1 MANPEQLPPLL
12 NSAAAQPLVELIK
25 ERLAANEPIILD
37 GSAVSQLGQACL
49 QVLLS
54 ARAAAASRELSFTID
69 NPSEALSM
77 MADMAGCNDLLA
89 AGEA

>member
-1 MANPEQLPPLL
+1 MSNPEQLPALL
-12 NSAAAQPLVELIK
+12 NSAAAQPLVDLLK
-25 ERLAANEPIILD
+25 ERLADNEPIILD

-49 QVLLS
+49 QVLLG
-54 ARAAAASRELSFTID
+54 ARAAAASRKLSFTIH

-77 MADMAGCNDLLA
+77 MADMAGCGDLLA